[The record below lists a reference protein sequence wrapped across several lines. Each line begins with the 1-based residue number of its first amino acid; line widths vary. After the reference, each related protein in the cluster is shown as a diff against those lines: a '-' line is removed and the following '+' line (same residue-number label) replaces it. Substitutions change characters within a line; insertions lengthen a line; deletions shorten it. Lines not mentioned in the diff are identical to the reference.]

1 MGGKEQLFQSGVS
14 VWASGQRVGQGV
26 CGEPCTRPQ
35 LQASTV
41 GLPGH
46 TQQARRLARKE
57 QWASTTQ
64 RGKSTSTAT
73 AQGKPACHAN
83 DKALPAA
90 RCQLPPITYHL
101 SPASSHP
108 PAQTY
113 QLRHLQSSGLPT
125 CPLASLCPSPKP
137 EAPLD
142 RHPPPPQLAA
152 RRETLVSCR
161 SISPEPRLSCA

>member
-41 GLPGH
+41 GGGRWDDGH
-46 TQQARRLARKE
+46 THTAGATF
-57 QWASTTQ
+57 W
-64 RGKSTSTAT
+64 RGKSNGRQRLNGERATCTAT
-73 AQGKPACHAN
+73 GPGGKVGLPWLALPWHA
-83 DKALPAA
+83 DYKALLAA
-90 RCQLPPITYHL
+90 SCQLPAIF
-101 SPASSHP
+101 
-108 PAQTY
+108 
-113 QLRHLQSSGLPT
+113 SSGLPT
-125 CPLASLCPSPKP
+125 RHFSLASAHLPKP

-142 RHPPPPQLAA
+142 RHNPPSPPQLAA